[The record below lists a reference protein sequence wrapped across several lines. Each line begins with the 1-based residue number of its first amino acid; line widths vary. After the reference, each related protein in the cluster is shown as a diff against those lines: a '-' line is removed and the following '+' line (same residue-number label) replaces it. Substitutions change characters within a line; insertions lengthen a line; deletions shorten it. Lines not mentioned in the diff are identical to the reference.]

1 MDAVNTFPPPELARL
16 VSQAGVAKSRLS
28 LSEYAI
34 KTFMGGVFI
43 SFGALTDLVIASGC
57 PGLRESNPALATMI
71 AGFTFPLGLVLIM
84 LTNMELVTSNM
95 FVMPFTWYQR
105 KITFLDVVKNWVL
118 GYVGNLAGA
127 LFVAGF
133 LAWWTDTMGSDAES
147 SYTVAQAEG
156 RVNVQWSVNF
166 LRGIGCNW
174 FVALALFL
182 SLGSVEFV
190 SKIYC
195 IWIPIWAFVILGYQ
209 HSIANFFQV
218 PIGMFYGTNFSVG
231 KFIYQ
236 STIPVTLGNI
246 VGGMIFGAMVFW
258 YLYGRDDAHKG
269 NEQPI
274 NSDGEDDHKI
284 KEMETAAAVGRGR
297 PRNGSVYAGLY
308 DRNRINMASA
318 V

>member
-95 FVMPFTWYQR
+95 FVMPFTWFQR
-105 KITFLDVVKNWVL
+105 KITLLDVVKNWIL
-118 GYVGNLAGA
+118 GYIGNLAGA

-133 LAWWTDTMGSDAES
+133 FAWWTDTLGSDAES
-147 SYTVAQAEG
+147 AYTVTQAEG

-218 PIGMFYGTNFSVG
+218 PIGMFYGTNFSVD

-258 YLYGRDDAHKG
+258 YLYGRSDPHKE
-269 NEQPI
+269 NEQSI

-284 KEMETAAAVGRGR
+284 KDMETGAAVGRGH
-297 PRNGSVYAGLY
+297 PRNGSVYTGPY
-308 DRNRINMASA
+308 DRNSMAGA

>member
-1 MDAVNTFPPPELARL
+1 MNAVNTFPSQELARL

-28 LSEYAI
+28 YPKYAI
-34 KTFMGGVFI
+34 KAFMGGVFI

-95 FVMPFTWYQR
+95 FVMPFTLVQR
-105 KITFLDVVKNWVL
+105 KITLFDVMKNWVL
-118 GYVGNLAGA
+118 GYIGNLAGA

-133 LAWWTDTMGSDAES
+133 LAWWTDTLGSATES
-147 SYTVAQAEG
+147 SYTVIQAEG

-218 PIGMFYGTNFSVG
+218 PIGMFYGTSFSVG

-236 STIPVTLGNI
+236 STVPVTLGNI
-246 VGGMIFGAMVFW
+246 VGGMVFGAMVFW
-258 YLYGRDDAHKG
+258 YLYGRHDDPHNANEDSLDSDREGHDGVKELEAGAAIRGAH
-269 NEQPI
+269 
-274 NSDGEDDHKI
+274 
-284 KEMETAAAVGRGR
+284 
-297 PRNGSVYAGLY
+297 PRNGSVYRGPY
-308 DRNRINMASA
+308 DRNNMAGA

>member
-1 MDAVNTFPPPELARL
+1 MDSVNTYPPTELARL

-28 LSEYAI
+28 YPEIAI
-34 KTFMGGVFI
+34 KTFMGGIFI

-71 AGFTFPLGLVLIM
+71 AGFTFPLGLVLII

-95 FVMPFTWYQR
+95 FVMPFTWFQR
-105 KITFLDVVKNWVL
+105 KITLFDVMKNWVL
-118 GYVGNLAGA
+118 GYIGNLAGA

-133 LAWWTDTMGSDAES
+133 LAWWTETLSTDAETA
-147 SYTVAQAEG
+147 YAVIQAEG
-156 RVNVQWSVNF
+156 RVNVQWSANF

-218 PIGMFYGTNFSVG
+218 PLGMFYGTNFGVG

-246 VGGMIFGAMVFW
+246 VGGMVFGAMVFW
-258 YLYGRDDAHKG
+258 YLYGRHDESHEKEKSLD
-269 NEQPI
+269 
-274 NSDGEDDHKI
+274 SDREDDHAA
-284 KEMETAAAVGRGR
+284 KEMEAGATVGRGHT
-297 PRNGSVYAGLY
+297 RNGSVYRGPY
-308 DRNRINMASA
+308 DRNGMAGA